1 MDSIKRLLKNNKE
14 WAADITAKDTGYFER
29 LAKGQAPDYL
39 WIGCADSRVPANQLL
54 GLAPGEVFVHRNVAN
69 LVVHSDFNSLAVIH
83 YAVEYLKVKH
93 IIVCGHY
100 GCGGVMA
107 SMDGQRYGLVDN
119 WIRHIDDVS
128 FRYKDELEQ
137 LEGTAKVNRLCE
149 LNAIE
154 QARHVSVSPPV
165 MDAWQRGQELH
176 IHSFIY
182 DLHDGLLKP
191 LGEVIKGPLG
201 KG

>member
-1 MDSIKRLLKNNKE
+1 MDSIKRLLENNKL
-14 WAADITAKDTGYFER
+14 WAADITAKDHGYFER
-29 LAKGQAPDYL
+29 LAEGQTPEYL

-54 GLAPGEVFVHRNVAN
+54 GLDPGEVFVHRNVAN

-107 SMDGQRYGLVDN
+107 SMDGHRYGLVDS

-128 FRYKDELEQ
+128 FRHREELER
-137 LEGTAKVNRLCE
+137 LEGEKKVNRLCE

-154 QARHVSVSPPV
+154 QARHVAVSPPV
-165 MDAWQRGQELH
+165 IDAWQRGQGLH

-182 DLHDGLLKP
+182 DLHDGLLRP
-191 LGEVIKGPLG
+191 LEVIKGPQG
-201 KG
+201 S

>member
-1 MDSIKRLLKNNKE
+1 MDSIKRLLENNKL
-14 WAADITAKDTGYFER
+14 WAADITAKDHGYFER
-29 LAKGQAPDYL
+29 LAEGQTPEYL

-54 GLAPGEVFVHRNVAN
+54 GLDPGEVFVHRNVAN

-107 SMDGQRYGLVDN
+107 SMDGHRYGLVDS

-128 FRYKDELEQ
+128 FRHREELER
-137 LEGTAKVNRLCE
+137 LEGENKVNRLCE

-154 QARHVSVSPPV
+154 QARHVAVSPPV
-165 MDAWQRGQELH
+165 IDAWQRGQGLH

-182 DLHDGLLKP
+182 DLRDGLLRP
-191 LGEVIKGPLG
+191 LEVIKGPQG
-201 KG
+201 F